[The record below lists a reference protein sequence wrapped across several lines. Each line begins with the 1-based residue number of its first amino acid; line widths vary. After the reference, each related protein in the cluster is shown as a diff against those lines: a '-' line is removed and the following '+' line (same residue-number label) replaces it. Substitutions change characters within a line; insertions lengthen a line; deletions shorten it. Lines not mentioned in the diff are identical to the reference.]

1 MPDQTDISPLA
12 RRQPVVTVL
21 DTLRVRIDPANFD
34 AVIFSLE
41 SVAAD
46 LGYGDVRKL
55 PGAIAWIDSLRVLG
69 KKTILAFSGESAAA
83 ALRIAGI
90 ADRFD
95 LVVGGYATVD
105 SIHDALAELGVAAE
119 RAAVVDVAPE

>member
-55 PGAIAWIDSLRVLG
+55 PGAIAWIDSLRAQDAEERRNACHVPLNRNHVRVRRLL
-69 KKTILAFSGESAAA
+69 LA
-83 ALRIAGI
+83 
-90 ADRFD
+90 
-95 LVVGGYATVD
+95 
-105 SIHDALAELGVAAE
+105 
-119 RAAVVDVAPE
+119 